1 MGMNEMIENA
11 KNIAVSLDEA
21 QAQKFASYFT
31 ILSEWNSRFNLT
43 AITNEMD
50 VRMRH
55 FVDSLTVLR
64 VLPDPNPKRFLRLI
78 DIGTGAGFPGIPI
91 KIVREDVDVVLV
103 DGTAKKLRFCDEVI
117 AQLKLHNIRTLQ
129 GRAEDLGHDAQH
141 RERYDVV
148 VARAVAPLPTLV
160 EYLLPL
166 VRIGGVCVAMKGS
179 EAEAEAEQAA
189 HAINKLGGLLNRVEQ
204 VTLPGLPDKRALI
217 VIDKVA
223 PTAAL
228 YPRPGG
234 APRNAP
240 LG

>member
-1 MGMNEMIENA
+1 MIENA
-11 KNIAVSLDEA
+11 KNIAVQIDEERV
-21 QAQKFASYFT
+21 QKFASYFT
-31 ILSEWNSRFNLT
+31 ILSEWNNRFNLT
-43 AITNEMD
+43 AITDEAD
-50 VRMRH
+50 VRIRH
-55 FVDSLTVLR
+55 FIDSLTVLR
-64 VLPDPNPKRFLRLI
+64 VLPPQDPKRFLRVI
-78 DIGTGAGFPGIPI
+78 DIGTGAGFPGIPL
-91 KIVREDVDVVLV
+91 KIARDDVDVTLV
-103 DGTAKKLRFCDEVI
+103 DGTAKKLRFCDEVV

-129 GRAEDLGHDAQH
+129 GRAEELGHAMDH

-166 VRIGGVCVAMKGS
+166 VKLGGIAVAMKGS
-179 EAEAEAEQAA
+179 EAEAEAEQAT
-189 HAINKLGGLLNRVEQ
+189 HAIGKLGGRLNRVEQ
-204 VTLPGLPDKRALI
+204 VALPGLPDKRALI